1 MGACAWVAGD
11 ALVSGVTM
19 PHTHVREHTGQA
31 AAAAGKYGGT
41 SSAHLLRDP
50 AAAARSR
57 KCDSKDQALT
67 HKGENVD
74 SRSCFWVYAN
84 SFSKPKCSRLD
95 AFMCGFVFFGFSLSI
110 VLICGR

>member
-1 MGACAWVAGD
+1 MGACARVAGD

-19 PHTHVREHTGQA
+19 PHTNVREHTGQA

-95 AFMCGFVFFGFSLSI
+95 AFMCGFVFLGFPCRL
-110 VLICGR
+110 C